1 MRPGDA
7 SSPADHV
14 DWHQVA
20 KLLRRGCPPRLVLRI
35 VRRYRTDD
43 YSNG

>member
-1 MRPGDA
+1 MLAGDA

-14 DWHQVA
+14 DWHQAA

-35 VRRYRTDD
+35 VR
-43 YSNG
+43 